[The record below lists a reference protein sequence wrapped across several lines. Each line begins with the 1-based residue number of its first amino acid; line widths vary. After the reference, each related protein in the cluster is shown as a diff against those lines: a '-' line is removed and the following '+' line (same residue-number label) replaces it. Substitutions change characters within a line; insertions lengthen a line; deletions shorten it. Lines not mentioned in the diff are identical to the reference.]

1 MPLIAR
7 LTPHRFHRFYN
18 RLRGRAN
25 EDTFSTRYRANA
37 RVDIRRL
44 ADVAGLQVG
53 SMELIER
60 RPECLRMH
68 PGTYLVG
75 YAYERLVN
83 STAAVGG
90 LRILL
95 MMSCPSKPWLQTQ
108 EEARRG

>member
-25 EDTFSTRYRANA
+25 EDTFPTKYRANS
-37 RVDIRRL
+37 RGDIRRL
-44 ADVAGLQVG
+44 AGFAGLQVG

-60 RPECLRMH
+60 RPEYLRMH

-83 STAAVGG
+83 STAALGG

-95 MMSCPSKPWLQTQ
+95 MIELSK
-108 EEARRG
+108 